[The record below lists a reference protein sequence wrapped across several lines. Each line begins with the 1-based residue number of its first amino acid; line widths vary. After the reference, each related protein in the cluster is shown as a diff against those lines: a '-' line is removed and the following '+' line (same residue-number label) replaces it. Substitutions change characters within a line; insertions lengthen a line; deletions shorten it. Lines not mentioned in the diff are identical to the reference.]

1 MSNTHSTYRL
11 IKSFEAK
18 ELKTR
23 NWFLK
28 FADQVASFFGSIE
41 FFIIN
46 ALFFSSWI
54 VINTGLTPLPIFDH
68 YPFTMLTTI
77 VSLEA
82 IFLTIIVLIAQNR
95 QSYVSTLREELHLQ
109 INLISEKEITKIL
122 RLLHDLNRHHKILMN
137 DPELEDMI
145 KDLDASYIERQLE
158 KQLAPPKTN
167 TFNTIVTQPVKK
179 VAKEIENTFKVS
191 P

>member
-82 IFLTIIVLIAQNR
+82 IFLTIITR
-95 QSYVSTLREELHLQ
+95 
-109 INLISEKEITKIL
+109 
-122 RLLHDLNRHHKILMN
+122 
-137 DPELEDMI
+137 
-145 KDLDASYIERQLE
+145 
-158 KQLAPPKTN
+158 
-167 TFNTIVTQPVKK
+167 F
-179 VAKEIENTFKVS
+179 
-191 P
+191 